1 MRSKICGTLLL
12 VLVLFTSNSNGQG
25 KKWTLEECIEYA
37 MENNISV
44 RQSELNLKVTEIDK
58 KDAFGSFLP
67 AVSANASHSW
77 NIGLT
82 VNPVTNISQN
92 QTNQFTNVGVG
103 AQIDIYKGLQ
113 NQIQHRRSK
122 MAIIA
127 NQYQLQKMKEDVAL
141 NVANAYLQILFNREN
156 LKVQNE
162 QLEADLRQQERSEQL
177 LEGGLIPRG
186 DLLDIEATVAAD
198 RQRVIDSENQLIISK
213 LSLAQ
218 LLQLDDF
225 RNFDVADED
234 YNMQESE
241 ILLQQ
246 PEQIYDKARQE
257 QTVMKIADANVA
269 LAEEDVK
276 LARAAYQPTLRG
288 FYSLDTRISYADVI
302 TNYDELPSGE
312 LVPIYQSQ
320 PPFWD
325 QFFDNKGHS
334 FGFQLSIPILNG
346 LSVRNNV
353 ERSKVA
359 LERSKLELEQQDL
372 DLERNVHTA
381 YTDVLGALRSYEAAV
396 SASEARTLA
405 LEYAKERYEVGLINV
420 FDYNQAQTLSVNAQS
435 DVLRTKYDYL
445 FKVKILEFYFG
456 IPIFQN

>member
-1 MRSKICGTLLL
+1 MRSKLCGTLLL
-12 VLVLFTSNSNGQG
+12 VLALFSVDSSAQA
-25 KKWTLEECIEYA
+25 KKWTLEECIDYA
-37 MENNISV
+37 LKNNISV
-44 RQSELNLKVTEIDK
+44 RQSELNLKVADIDK

-67 AVSANASHSW
+67 AVSATVSHSW

-82 VNPVTNISQN
+82 INPVTNISQQ
-92 QTNQFTNVGVG
+92 QTSQFSTASVGSQV
-103 AQIDIYKGLQ
+103 DIYKGLQ

-127 NQYQLQKMKEDVAL
+127 SQYQLQKMKEDVAL
-141 NVANAYLQILFNREN
+141 NVANAYLEILFNREN

-162 QLEADLRQQERSEQL
+162 QLLTDLKQQERSEQL

-234 YNMQESE
+234 YNMAESE

-246 PEQIYDKARQE
+246 PEKIYEKARQE
-257 QTVMKIADANVA
+257 QTVIKIADANVA
-269 LAEEDVK
+269 LAEQDVK
-276 LARAAYQPTLRG
+276 LARAAYQPALRG
-288 FYSLDTRISYADVI
+288 FYSLDTRIISYANVI
-302 TNYDELPSGE
+302 D
-312 LVPIYQSQ
+312 Q

-346 LSVRNNV
+346 LAVRNNV

-372 DLERNVHTA
+372 DLERNVYTA
-381 YTDVLGALRSYEAAV
+381 YTDVIGALRSYEAAV
-396 SASEARTLA
+396 SASEARSLA
-405 LEYAKERYEVGLINV
+405 LEYAQERYEVGLINV
-420 FDYNQAQTLSVNAQS
+420 FELNQSQTLSVNAQS